1 MRPVTATVNAGA
13 RVCRHHPRPVS
24 FERTFFPGDRVSH
37 PRLLSFFA
45 LASIAA
51 ATASCVKPT
60 PAPASPAPAAAA
72 QPQQPSRAG
81 SPLAGLAGQHVVVLP
96 VHYIR
101 ADTLG
106 WSSSIERPRETLAA
120 LDSAIERSLGERG
133 FRTDWTFPPALARSA
148 KRNAGY
154 VPDPYSLAAERLRS
168 GATMADGQLR
178 EPLASQLRG
187 IIAVTDARY
196 VLFPVELRFEPV
208 QTGGARSVLRV
219 ALLDA
224 RTSKLVWSGDIRG
237 AARPKLSDVALE
249 SVALALADLIAAP

>member
-1 MRPVTATVNAGA
+1 M
-13 RVCRHHPRPVS
+13 
-24 FERTFFPGDRVSH
+24 SH
-37 PRLLSFFA
+37 RRLLSIVA
-45 LASIAA
+45 LAGIAA
-51 ATASCVKPT
+51 AVASCAKPAPAPT
-60 PAPASPAPAAAA
+60 PATAA
-72 QPQQPSRAG
+72 QPQQPARSG

-120 LDSAIERSLGERG
+120 LDSAIERSLDERG

-148 KRNAGY
+148 RRNAGY

-168 GATMADGQLR
+168 GVTLADNQLR
-178 EPLASQLRG
+178 EPLASQVRG
-187 IIAVTDARY
+187 IIAVTDARFA
-196 VLFPVELRFEPV
+196 LFPVELRFEPV
-208 QTGGARSVLRV
+208 ATGGARPVLRV

-224 RTSKLVWSGDIRG
+224 RASRLVWSGDIRG
-237 AARPKLSDVALE
+237 AVRPKFSDVALE